1 MLKKLT
7 FVYTTTSTLYSFNRF
22 DNFGLF
28 SWIEV
33 CCFWRGNNNAF
44 INTDGLEIIFYRH
57 SDGSHLCLQACST
70 CTNQTVKW
78 VNKFF
83 WMKEI
88 ELYFFFKIFYS
99 NECSFPLQ
107 SFCRKHKSEKY
118 FSFTNHKLQLVLQ
131 SLNISKSNVH
141 HVDSTSIGIS
151 GNQNFPS
158 C

>member
-70 CTNQTVKW
+70 WTNQTVKW
-78 VNKFF
+78 WTNFF
-83 WMKEI
+83 EWKKLNFI
-88 ELYFFFKIFYS
+88 FFSKCSIQMNVPFHCNLSAENIKVRNIFLS
-99 NECSFPLQ
+99 QITNCS
-107 SFCRKHKSEKY
+107 
-118 FSFTNHKLQLVLQ
+118 
-131 SLNISKSNVH
+131 
-141 HVDSTSIGIS
+141 
-151 GNQNFPS
+151 
-158 C
+158 